1 MNILVVEDDLSIR
14 DLIEINLEMAGYT
27 VFTAEDGE
35 KAKLQFDSNSIDMVL
50 LDVMLPKIDGFTLID
65 YIKLKDIPVIFI
77 TAKNSVIDKV
87 RGLKLG
93 ADDYITKPFESIEL
107 LARIEVIAKRYNKIS
122 NIIYFNDLV
131 IDLDKRVI
139 KYRDDIVDLTIKE
152 YELFILFL
160 SNKNMALTREQIINK
175 VWGYDYLG
183 ETRTV
188 DIHVNRI
195 REKLHL
201 KKNIKTI
208 FKVGYRLEL

>member
-1 MNILVVEDDLSIR
+1 MNILIVEDDLSIR

-27 VFTAEDGE
+27 VLTAGDGE
-35 KAKLQFDSNSIDMVL
+35 EAKLQLDSNNIDMVL

-77 TAKNSVIDKV
+77 TAKNSVMDRV

-107 LARIEVIAKRYNKIS
+107 LARIEVIAKRYNKTS
-122 NIIYFNDLV
+122 NIIYFNDLI
-131 IDLDKRVI
+131 IDLDRRVI
-139 KYRDDIVDLTIKE
+139 KYKEDIVDLTIKE

-208 FKVGYRLEL
+208 FKVGYRLEY

>member
-131 IDLDKRVI
+131 VDLDKRVI